1 MSFSEEK
8 SNSRYEFAKKIQGE
22 SDSETSKSKEKIDN
36 KNSIEDETKIIK
48 FKNNSELNN
57 VSPNLF
63 KNDNQIGK
71 NFDKNLNANEKKCFS
86 APRKK
91 ISMKIYD
98 NFGISIPG
106 LTSIQNKSNFCKR
119 IIFIILYSIYRL

>member
-22 SDSETSKSKEKIDN
+22 SDSETSKNKGKIEN

-48 FKNNSELNN
+48 FEKNSELNN
-57 VSPNLF
+57 VSLNLF
-63 KNDNQIGK
+63 KNNNQIGK
-71 NFDKNLNANEKKCFS
+71 NFDKNLNANEKKCFLD
-86 APRKK
+86 PRKK
-91 ISMKIYD
+91 FSMKIYGV
-98 NFGISIPG
+98 FGISIPG

-119 IIFIILYSIYRL
+119 IIFIFLYNIYRL

>member
-22 SDSETSKSKEKIDN
+22 SDSETSKNKGKIEN

-48 FKNNSELNN
+48 FEKNSEPNK
-57 VSPNLF
+57 VSLNLF
-63 KNDNQIGK
+63 KNNNQIGK
-71 NFDKNLNANEKKCFS
+71 NFDKNLNENEKKCFS

-106 LTSIQNKSNFCKR
+106 LTSIQNKSNFCR
-119 IIFIILYSIYRL
+119 E